1 MYVYEIRSYDDI
13 YSITQHFL
21 TMKQIG
27 DKDFSKI
34 FNFFISTLIW
44 RILSSALKLQLPKV
58 NYINQVSVFY
68 INGKRKIVET
78 FAALQKIFTKA
89 LEIIALKFLKLIKR
103 DIYENIID
111 NFFTYTLN
119 TYTTI
124 I

>member
-13 YSITQHFL
+13 YSITQRFL

-58 NYINQVSVFY
+58 NYINQVSVFC

-89 LEIIALKFLKLIKR
+89 LEIIALEIFKI
-103 DIYENIID
+103 N
-111 NFFTYTLN
+111 
-119 TYTTI
+119 
-124 I
+124 